1 MEAFSTLLPPQLPHH
16 YPQLHSRRSVDAS
29 VGPTGSS
36 RSVPLN
42 TTRKLFRAPTLL
54 PRVPFLMQKA
64 CMLDS
69 ASSAGWTRCDPV
81 CKQKPCDIHASPR
94 SPLCSGKSLVG
105 PECADL
111 SLVQRPLQTPTVMRE
126 KGASRNLHPQECPAL
141 GSSPHAHPVLM
152 LENKDWKCALRPPAS
167 RAGRRKSQGAKP
179 GWGAVSGEWQM
190 TQGGGVIWRGWAH
203 RTKTGVVDG
212 RRGGEVTQGLGG
224 GRRLQGRGAQGG
236 SVPGWD
242 PPKATGPSWQVVW
255 AKKSREGDSVFPE
268 PGLGGGHRALRGR
281 QTLVPG

>member
-1 MEAFSTLLPPQLPHH
+1 MEAFSTLLPPQLPRH
-16 YPQLHSRRSVDAS
+16 YPRLHSRRSVDAS
-29 VGPTGSS
+29 AGPTGGS

-64 CMLDS
+64 CVLDS

-126 KGASRNLHPQECPAL
+126 EGASRNLHPQECPAL

-152 LENKDWKCALRPPAS
+152 VKNKDWKCAPRPPAS
-167 RAGRRKSQGAKP
+167 RAGRRKSQGAEP
-179 GWGAVSGEWQM
+179 GWGVVSGEWQM
-190 TQGGGVIWRGWAH
+190 TQGGGGH
-203 RTKTGVVDG
+203 GHTGQKRVWWMV
-212 RRGGEVTQGLGG
+212 GGEVTQGLGG

-236 SVPGWD
+236 SVSGWD
-242 PPKATGPSWQVVW
+242 PPKPLVPAGRLCGPRRAGKETVSSLSQGWVGDTGP
-255 AKKSREGDSVFPE
+255 
-268 PGLGGGHRALRGR
+268 
-281 QTLVPG
+281 